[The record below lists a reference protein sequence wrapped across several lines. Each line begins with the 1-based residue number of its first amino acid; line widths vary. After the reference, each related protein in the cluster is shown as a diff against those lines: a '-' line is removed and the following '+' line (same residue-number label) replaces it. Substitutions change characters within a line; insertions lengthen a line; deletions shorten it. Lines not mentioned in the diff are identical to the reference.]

1 MRPCFWLG
9 NFFFLASTHS
19 FKRGKVIK
27 PIGKVSVIDGAVVFC
42 HFQGR
47 MSQQLLEGKG
57 VSSAV
62 QQILSGKGMAE
73 HVDGS
78 LFNASPVIIPGDSV
92 SQSVLGHHLPM
103 LCAKQVVRLFACS
116 DPHICCELGGYYRFK
131 WIYIN

>member
-1 MRPCFWLG
+1 MVFVQFLIFQKFYLMASMRPCFWFG
-9 NFFFLASTHS
+9 DFFFLTSTHS
-19 FKRGKVIK
+19 FKRGEGIK
-27 PIGKVSVIDGAVVFC
+27 PIGKVSIINGAVVFC

-78 LFNASPVIIPGDSV
+78 LFNASLVVITSN
-92 SQSVLGHHLPM
+92 
-103 LCAKQVVRLFACS
+103 R
-116 DPHICCELGGYYRFK
+116 
-131 WIYIN
+131 